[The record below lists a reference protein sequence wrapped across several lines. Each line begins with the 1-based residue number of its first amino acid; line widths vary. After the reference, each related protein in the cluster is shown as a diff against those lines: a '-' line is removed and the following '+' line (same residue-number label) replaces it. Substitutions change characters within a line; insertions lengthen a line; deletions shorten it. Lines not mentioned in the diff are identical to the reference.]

1 MVDLSIVMLVYQRVC
16 VDHSLFKTLKIDS
29 PPIYQTAPWWPL
41 PSPVAAHDA
50 APHSASVASVAM
62 GISAANMWG
71 FHPKIGEMANR
82 TWELEHQ
89 NAGEICR
96 KYISNH

>member
-1 MVDLSIVMLVYQRVC
+1 MLVYQRVC

-50 APHSASVASVAM
+50 APHSASVASNDGDFSGKHV
-62 GISAANMWG
+62 GISPKDWG
-71 FHPKIGEMANR
+71 NGQQNLGIGAQKCWGNLQKIHFKS
-82 TWELEHQ
+82 LE
-89 NAGEICR
+89 
-96 KYISNH
+96 